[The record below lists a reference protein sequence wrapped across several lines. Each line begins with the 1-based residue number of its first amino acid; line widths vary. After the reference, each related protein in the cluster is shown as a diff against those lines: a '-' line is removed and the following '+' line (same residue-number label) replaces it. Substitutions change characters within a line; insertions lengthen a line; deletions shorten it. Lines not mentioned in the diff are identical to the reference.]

1 MRSALGGQMSV
12 GPVTSVKKQRSS
24 VERIIVQGGIVVLLV
39 VLAIE
44 LRAQKGL
51 SGTLEALRALT
62 DDGEKESSMS
72 EVEQVISLFPSTRLV
87 AENGIE
93 TTVEYSWF
101 SIFKNGQYN
110 LNIVSS
116 KKPQPKVAPGTVTK
130 DDSPEQMLRYY
141 TGTQDPMAVKELD
154 PEDIVPRPEGG
165 FSFGSSPSDSGPR
178 DRVPPGGESEPDS
191 VADKATPATE
201 SPATETPATE
211 TPATETPATETPA
224 TETPAEDA
232 PVPGAD
238 SKSEKTS
245 DSP

>member
-1 MRSALGGQMSV
+1 MSV
-12 GPVTSVKKQRSS
+12 GPVTSVKKQRSA

-51 SGTLEALRALT
+51 SGTLEALRDLT
-62 DDGEKESSMS
+62 DDGEKESSMA
-72 EVEQVISLFPSTRLV
+72 EVEQVISLFPSTRRV

-141 TGTQDPMAVKELD
+141 TGTQDPMTVKELD
-154 PEDIVPRPEGG
+154 PKDIVPRPEGG

-191 VADKATPATE
+191 DADKA
-201 SPATETPATE
+201 TPATE

-224 TETPAEDA
+224 AETPATETPAKSATD
-232 PVPGAD
+232 PSAD

>member
-1 MRSALGGQMSV
+1 MSV
-12 GPVTSVKKQRSS
+12 GPVTSVKKHRSA

-44 LRAQKGL
+44 FRAQKGL
-51 SGTLEALRALT
+51 SGTLGALRDLT
-62 DDGEKESSMS
+62 DDGEKESSMA
-72 EVEQVISLFPSTRLV
+72 EVEQVISLFPSTRRV

-116 KKPQPKVAPGTVTK
+116 KKPQPKVAPGTVTT
-130 DDSPEQMLRYY
+130 DNSPEQMLRYY
-141 TGTQDPMAVKELD
+141 TGTQDPMTVKELD

-178 DRVPPGGESEPDS
+178 SRVPPGGESEPDS
-191 VADKATPATE
+191 VADETT
-201 SPATETPATE
+201 PATETPATE

-224 TETPAEDA
+224 TETPATETPAKIATD
-232 PVPGAD
+232 PSAD